1 VEVRAF
7 FERILPLNG
16 LNYADGTLDHEYCM
30 NGEGDSRV
38 PVDEALGGFKVATYF
53 ILIFYLTGFYC

>member
-1 VEVRAF
+1 VINEDRRPEYGDERDVEVRAF

-38 PVDEALGGFKVATYF
+38 PVDEAL
-53 ILIFYLTGFYC
+53 